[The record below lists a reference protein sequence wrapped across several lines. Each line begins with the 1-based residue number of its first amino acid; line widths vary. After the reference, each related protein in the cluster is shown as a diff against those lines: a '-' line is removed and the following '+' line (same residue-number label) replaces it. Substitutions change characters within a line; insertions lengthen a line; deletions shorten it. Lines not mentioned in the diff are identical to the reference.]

1 MKKALNILGNKY
13 LITGIAFASWMMF
26 FDRNDISLQMKRMS
40 ELRKLKQSEK
50 NMTSQIMNAKKEL
63 ESLKTD
69 PGTLEKYARERFLMK
84 KDNEDLYL
92 VTFDSSGIR

>member
-1 MKKALNILGNKY
+1 
-13 LITGIAFASWMMF
+13 MMF
-26 FDRNDISLQMKRMS
+26 FDRNDIPLQMKRMR
-40 ELRKLKQSEK
+40 ELRKLKQGEI
-50 NMTSQIMNAKKEL
+50 NMTSQIINAKKEL

-92 VTFDSSGIR
+92 VTFDSSGIK

>member
-1 MKKALNILGNKY
+1 
-13 LITGIAFASWMMF
+13 MMF
-26 FDRNDISLQMKRMS
+26 FDRNDIPLQMKRMS
-40 ELRKLKQSEK
+40 ELRKLKQGEK
-50 NMTSQIMNAKKEL
+50 NMSSQITNAKKEL

>member
-1 MKKALNILGNKY
+1 MKKFLYIFRNKY

-26 FDRNDISLQMKRMS
+26 FDSNDIQLQMKRMK
-40 ELRKLKQSEK
+40 ELRKLKQGEI
-50 NMTSQIMNAKKEL
+50 NMTSQIINAKKEL
-63 ESLKTD
+63 KSLKTD
-69 PGTLEKYARERFLMK
+69 PFTLEKYARERFLMK

>member
-1 MKKALNILGNKY
+1 MKKVFYIFRSKY
-13 LITGIAFASWMMF
+13 LITGIAFAAWMMF
-26 FDRNDISLQMKRMS
+26 FDRNDIPLQMKRMR
-40 ELRKLKQSEK
+40 ELRKLQQGEI
-50 NMTSQIMNAKKEL
+50 NMTSQIINAKKEL